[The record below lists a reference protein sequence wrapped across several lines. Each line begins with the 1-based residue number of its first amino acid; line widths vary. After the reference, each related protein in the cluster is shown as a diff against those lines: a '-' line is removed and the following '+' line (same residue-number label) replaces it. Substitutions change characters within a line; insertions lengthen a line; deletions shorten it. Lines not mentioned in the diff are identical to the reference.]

1 MELAKVILTRR
12 SVRNFRQGNIPD
24 DKIRELIKAAIYAPS
39 AGNCQPWHFYV
50 VKDSRIRKRVYE
62 EACRQEFL
70 TEAPI

>member
-39 AGNCQPWHFYV
+39 EGLRDKKKGV
-50 VKDSRIRKRVYE
+50 
-62 EACRQEFL
+62 
-70 TEAPI
+70 